1 MKFIT
6 EPSSVS
12 FHSPNR
18 AWNEWS
24 WIFLEENQSAPKKKA
39 PKKIPQMRECSSL
52 SFFDHRDIRFAR
64 KLPGICVFPGIQSSG
79 GVKNSMKGI
88 PRGIKKIPGWFL
100 FGRSWWLWGMFTT
113 RSRFCESW
121 DISEENIPGEQGR
134 EEEQDDRQ
142 AGFWGGKRWNS
153 INPAPLLTA
162 DSSSWP
168 SQKEKERRWKEETSE
183 KEMKRAL
190 LARFFS
196 CLTQLSDFAFKFKT
210 ADQTTRATLYS
221 CQEPRWDLSGTLL
234 HARNKK
240 LCLSPRFFVY
250 RWCNVQ
256 KPARFRSAC
265 MKAGIYGT
273 LSAGLGQGQQEEKEN
288 LIISFPK

>member
-1 MKFIT
+1 MIFVWKELTIVGNVYHTFQVLWKLRHFWGKY
-6 EPSSVS
+6 SG
-12 FHSPNR
+12 R
-18 AWNEWS
+18 A
-24 WIFLEENQSAPKKKA
+24 
-39 PKKIPQMRECSSL
+39 REG
-52 SFFDHRDIRFAR
+52 RRA
-64 KLPGICVFPGIQSSG
+64 
-79 GVKNSMKGI
+79 
-88 PRGIKKIPGWFL
+88 GW
-100 FGRSWWLWGMFTT
+100 
-113 RSRFCESW
+113 
-121 DISEENIPGEQGR
+121 
-134 EEEQDDRQ
+134 Q

-153 INPAPLLTA
+153 IKPAPLLTA

-168 SQKEKERRWKEETSE
+168 SQKERERRWKEETSE

-240 LCLSPRFFVY
+240 LYLSPRFFVY

-273 LSAGLGQGQQEEKEN
+273 LSAGLGQGQQEEEEN